1 MTEDDRGAF
10 GRLLHGAAEALG
22 ETLTPVRLGLYFRL
36 LADVPLAAVTEAL
49 DRHMR
54 VSPWF
59 PKPCELRPQLPDAAE
74 AWAEVQAALTRG
86 RRTDLSPL
94 AFEAVKHLGGWFQ
107 FKLLTRTGQRIE
119 FTQTYT
125 SLRDRAHA
133 EGLDAVLTPGAY
145 LDGAR
150 APRRGALVHL
160 ATVAR
165 DVTPREGTG

>member
-1 MTEDDRGAF
+1 MTEDDRVAF

-49 DRHMR
+49 DRHLR

-74 AWAEVQAALTRG
+74 AWAEVQANAG
-86 RRTDLSPL
+86 RRGSGGLSPL
-94 AFEAVKHLGGWFQ
+94 TREAVKHLGGWFRFSQ
-107 FKLLTRTGQRIE
+107 LTATGQRIE
-119 FTQTYT
+119 FTQTYD
-125 SLRDRAHA
+125 SLRGRAHA

-145 LDGAR
+145 LDGDR

-160 ATVAR
+160 AAVAR

>member
-1 MTEDDRGAF
+1 MTDADRTPFACIMAH
-10 GRLLHGAAEALG
+10 LAECYDVTVSEERCAVYLG
-22 ETLTPVRLGLYFRL
+22 I
-36 LADVPLAAVTEAL
+36 LADVSLDTVRAMAV
-49 DRHMR
+49 RHMR

-107 FKLLTRTGQRIE
+107 FKLLTRAGQRIE

-145 LDGAR
+145 LDGDR
-150 APRRGALVHL
+150 KSRRGALVHL
-160 ATVAR
+160 AAVAR